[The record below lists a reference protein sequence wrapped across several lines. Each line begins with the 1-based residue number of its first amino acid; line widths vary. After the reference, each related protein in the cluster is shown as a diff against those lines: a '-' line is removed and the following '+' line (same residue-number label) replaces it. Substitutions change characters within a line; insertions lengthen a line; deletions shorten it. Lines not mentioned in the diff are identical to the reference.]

1 MEYSFGALIGGR
13 VSNLHIK
20 MAGASLGRVIGAGRV
35 IACAALLVGCA
46 QAISNDPTNQPL
58 AANNP
63 RQIEAELRPDVETN
77 YGDMVIA
84 LSFSGGGMR
93 AAAFSYGVLNGMDET
108 RVRLRTGTVSLL
120 DRLDFLSGVSGG
132 AIPAAYYGLKGR
144 EGMAD
149 FKQRFLLADAEE
161 SLQTNLGFINI
172 ARGLQGGVNDPSRFP
187 VWLDSHL
194 FNHATM
200 KDLLARPR
208 PRVWINAS
216 DIYNRTAFI
225 FAPVTFSA
233 LCSDITTYPVS
244 LAVAASA
251 AVPVVFTPIVIQD
264 YTGGCPIALPEWV
277 RRVRNDPEAAP
288 LIKSYADTL
297 ERYRSG
303 EVKYVKLLDGGL
315 VDNFGL
321 AGFTIARL
329 ASSTPF
335 GPLAPQEA
343 IKLRRFLFLVVDSG
357 RAPSGQWAHTVP
369 GPSGVDLIMAA
380 SDTATE
386 SGAIGSYSAFDATMA
401 DWKKSLVSWR
411 CGLSEADRHRFGAPP
426 DWNCRDLEFFVSRIT
441 FDQLGPDRA
450 AALNAVETRFKLPP
464 DQVEMLIAAG
474 HDALRNNPTFR
485 NFLKSMP
492 SVPTPIATSDVKARE
507 TLAE

>member
-1 MEYSFGALIGGR
+1 MIGSSVR
-13 VSNLHIK
+13 RAID
-20 MAGASLGRVIGAGRV
+20 AGRV
-35 IACAALLVGCA
+35 IACAAFLVGCA
-46 QAISNDPTNQPL
+46 QAISNEPINHPL
-58 AANNP
+58 TANNP

-77 YGDMVIA
+77 YDDMVIA
-84 LSFSGGGMR
+84 LSFSGGGTR
-93 AAAFSYGVLNGMDET
+93 AAAFSYGVLTGMDET
-108 RVRLRTGTVSLL
+108 RVRSRTGTVSLL

-144 EGMAD
+144 AALGD
-149 FKQRFLLADAEE
+149 FKQRFLLTDAEE
-161 SLQTNLGFINI
+161 SLQTDLSLLNI
-172 ARGLQGGVNDPSRFP
+172 ARGLQGGVNDASQFP
-187 VWLDSHL
+187 VWLDDHL

-216 DIYNRTAFI
+216 DIYDRTAFI

-233 LCSDITTYPVS
+233 LCSDITSYPVS

-251 AVPVVFTPIVIQD
+251 AVPVVFAPIVIQD

-277 RRVRNDPEAAP
+277 RRVRNDSEAAP
-288 LIKSYADTL
+288 LIKSYADAL
-297 ERYRSG
+297 QRYRTG
-303 EVKYVKLLDGGL
+303 DVRYVKLLDGGL

-343 IKLRRFLFLVVDSG
+343 VKLRRFLFLVVDSG
-357 RAPSGQWAHTVP
+357 RAPSGSWAQTVS
-369 GPSGVDLIMAA
+369 GPTGVDLIMAA
-380 SDTATE
+380 SDTATGA
-386 SGAIGSYSAFDATMA
+386 GAIGSYSAFDGTMD
-401 DWKKSLVSWR
+401 DWRDDLVRWR
-411 CGLSEADRHRFGAPP
+411 CGLSEADRKRLGAPP
-426 DWNCRDLEFFVSRIT
+426 GWNCRDVKFFIGRIS

-450 AALNAVETRFKLPP
+450 AALNAVETRLKLPP

-474 HDALRNNPTFR
+474 HDALRTNPTFR
-485 NFLKSMP
+485 DFLKSMP
-492 SVPTPIATSDVKARE
+492 GVQPGPPPATVPTPRHSTPVATSDVQARQAS
-507 TLAE
+507 AE

>member
-1 MEYSFGALIGGR
+1 MHRA
-13 VSNLHIK
+13 VS
-20 MAGASLGRVIGAGRV
+20 AGRV
-35 IACAALLVGCA
+35 FACAALLFGCA
-46 QAISNDPTNQPL
+46 QAPSNDPINQPL
-58 AANNP
+58 TANNP
-63 RQIEAELRPDVETN
+63 RQIEAGLRPDVETN
-77 YGDMVIA
+77 YDDMVIA
-84 LSFSGGGMR
+84 MSFSGGGMR
-93 AAAFSYGVLNGMDET
+93 AAAFSYGVLTGMDET
-108 RVRLRTGTVSLL
+108 RVRSRTATVSLL

-144 EGMAD
+144 DAMLD

-172 ARGLQGGVNDPSRFP
+172 ARGLQGGVNDPSQFP
-187 VWLDSHL
+187 VWLDDHL

-200 KDLLARPR
+200 KDLLSRPR

-216 DIYNRTAFI
+216 DIYDRTAFI

-233 LCSDITTYPVS
+233 LCSDITGYPVS
-244 LAVAASA
+244 IAVAASA
-251 AVPVVFTPIVIQD
+251 AVPVVFTPIVLQD

-288 LIKSYADTL
+288 LIKSYADAL

-343 IKLRRFLFLVVDSG
+343 VKLRRFLFLVVDSG
-357 RAPSGQWAHTVP
+357 RAPSGQWAQTVP

-401 DWKKSLVSWR
+401 DWKKLLVNWR

-426 DWNCRDLEFFVSRIT
+426 GWNCRDLEFFVSRIS
-441 FDQLGPDRA
+441 FDQLGPDRS
-450 AALNAVETRFKLPP
+450 AALSKVETRFKLPP
-464 DQVEMLIAAG
+464 DQIDMLIAAG
-474 HDALRNNPTFR
+474 HDALRNNRTFR
-485 NFLKSMP
+485 DFLKSMP
-492 SVPTPIATSDVKARE
+492 GVQQGPAPDTVPKPPRSTPIATLDKARQAS
-507 TLAE
+507 AE

>member
-1 MEYSFGALIGGR
+1 MVR
-13 VSNLHIK
+13 
-20 MAGASLGRVIGAGRV
+20 ASVRRVIGAGRV
-35 IACAALLVGCA
+35 IACAAVLVGCA
-46 QAISNDPTNQPL
+46 QAISNNPTNQPL
-58 AANNP
+58 TANDP

-93 AAAFSYGVLNGMDET
+93 AAAFSYGALTGMDET
-108 RVRLRTGTVSLL
+108 RVHSPTGTVSLL

-144 EGMAD
+144 EAMAD

-161 SLQTNLGFINI
+161 SLQTNLGFVNI
-172 ARGLQGGVNDPSRFP
+172 ARGLQGGVNDPSQFP
-187 VWLDSHL
+187 VWLDNHL

-225 FAPVTFSA
+225 SAPVTFSA

-251 AVPVVFTPIVIQD
+251 AVPVVFTPIVIQN

-357 RAPSGQWAHTVP
+357 RAPSGQWAQTVS
-369 GPSGVDLIMAA
+369 GPSGVDLILAA

-401 DWKKSLVSWR
+401 DWKKSLVGWR
-411 CGLSEADRHRFGAPP
+411 CGLSEADRHRFGEPP

-441 FDQLGPDRA
+441 FEELGPDRA
-450 AALNAVETRFKLPP
+450 AALNKVETRFKLPP

-485 NFLKSMP
+485 DFLKSMP
-492 SVPTPIATSDVKARE
+492 GVQTPIATSDVKARE
-507 TLAE
+507 ALAE